1 MRMRNGA
8 IFMIDDW
15 QAIFIILYNIASFPQ
30 KKRKSQNFFSP
41 LAIHTVRNPL
51 CVHPKSGDIVQR
63 YEIPTQEFSQ
73 IHAFSKIF
81 YIFVMAYGFCR

>member
-63 YEIPTQEFSQ
+63 YEISTQEFSHKFTLSQ
-73 IHAFSKIF
+73 KFSISL
-81 YIFVMAYGFCR
+81 